1 MQKNIYNMDTD
12 SIERK
17 KVIVRTSIVGIA
29 VNVFLSVFKV
39 GVGIF
44 SNSIAVILDAVNNL
58 SDALSS
64 VITIIGTKLSSK
76 NPDKKHPFGYGRIEY
91 LSSMLVAGIIIYAGI
106 TALVESVKK
115 IINPVHSHYG
125 TVSLAIIFI
134 GIIVK
139 LVLGRY
145 VKSKGSEVNSG
156 ALVASG
162 ADALFDAILSIS
174 VFLSAIIYILFE
186 ISLEAYVGIA
196 IALFIIKAGIDMMI
210 DTLDDIIGRRVNNEI
225 SIEIK
230 NIIKEEPYI
239 KGVYDLALFNY
250 GPDKY
255 YGSVHIELPDT
266 MTVNDVDMITR
277 KIQYS
282 VYMKTGVIMTGIGVY
297 SYNTTDKEAVKI
309 REKIHSSVISHEWVI
324 QMHGFYIDRGK
335 KFISFDIVL
344 SFDIEQKEA
353 IEIIHSEI
361 KKLYP
366 DYTIQ
371 VVPDID
377 LAG

>member
-17 KVIVRTSIVGIA
+17 KVIVRTSIIGIA

-91 LSSMLVAGIIIYAGI
+91 LSSMLVAGIVIYAGI

-145 VKSKGSEVNSG
+145 VKIKGREVNSG
-156 ALVASG
+156 ALIASG
-162 ADALFDAILSIS
+162 ADALFDAILSTS
-174 VFLSAIIYILFE
+174 VFLSAIIFILFE
-186 ISLEAYVGIA
+186 ISLEAYVGMA

-297 SYNTTDKEAVKI
+297 SYNTTDKDAVKI
-309 REKIHSSVISHEWVI
+309 REKIYSSVISHEWVI

-371 VVPDID
+371 IVPDID

>member
-17 KVIVRTSIVGIA
+17 KVIVRTSIIGIA

-91 LSSMLVAGIIIYAGI
+91 LSSMLVAGIVVYAGI
-106 TALVESVKK
+106 T
-115 IINPVHSHYG
+115 
-125 TVSLAIIFI
+125 
-134 GIIVK
+134 
-139 LVLGRY
+139 
-145 VKSKGSEVNSG
+145 

-162 ADALFDAILSIS
+162 ADALFDAILSTS

-186 ISLEAYVGIA
+186 ISLEAYVGMA

-250 GPDKY
+250 GPNKY

-371 VVPDID
+371 IVPDID

>member
-17 KVIVRTSIVGIA
+17 KVIVRTSIIGIA

-91 LSSMLVAGIIIYAGI
+91 LSSMLVAGIVVYAGI

-125 TVSLAIIFI
+125 TVSLAILFI

-145 VKSKGSEVNSG
+145 VKSKGREVNSG

-162 ADALFDAILSIS
+162 ADALFDAILSTS

-186 ISLEAYVGIA
+186 ISLEAYVGMA

-250 GPDKY
+250 GPNKY

-371 VVPDID
+371 IVPDID

>member
-17 KVIVRTSIVGIA
+17 KVIVRTSIIGIA

-91 LSSMLVAGIIIYAGI
+91 LSSMLVAGIVVYAGI

-125 TVSLAIIFI
+125 TVSLAILFI

-145 VKSKGSEVNSG
+145 VKSKGREVNSG

-162 ADALFDAILSIS
+162 ADALFDAILSTS

-186 ISLEAYVGIA
+186 ISLEAYVGMA
-196 IALFIIKAGIDMMI
+196 IALFIIKAGIDIMI

-250 GPDKY
+250 GPNKY

-371 VVPDID
+371 IVPDID

>member
-1 MQKNIYNMDTD
+1 M
-12 SIERK
+12 
-17 KVIVRTSIVGIA
+17 
-29 VNVFLSVFKV
+29 
-39 GVGIF
+39 
-44 SNSIAVILDAVNNL
+44 
-58 SDALSS
+58 
-64 VITIIGTKLSSK
+64 
-76 NPDKKHPFGYGRIEY
+76 
-91 LSSMLVAGIIIYAGI
+91 
-106 TALVESVKK
+106 
-115 IINPVHSHYG
+115 
-125 TVSLAIIFI
+125 
-134 GIIVK
+134 
-139 LVLGRY
+139 GRY
-145 VKSKGSEVNSG
+145 VKSKGREVNSG

-162 ADALFDAILSIS
+162 ADALFDAILSTS

-186 ISLEAYVGIA
+186 ISLEAYVGMA

-250 GPDKY
+250 GPNKY

-371 VVPDID
+371 IVPDID

>member
-91 LSSMLVAGIIIYAGI
+91 LSSMLVAGIVIYAGI

-156 ALVASG
+156 ALIASG
-162 ADALFDAILSIS
+162 ADALFDAILSTS

-186 ISLEAYVGIA
+186 ISLEAYVGMA

-297 SYNTTDKEAVKI
+297 SYNTTDKDAVKI

-324 QMHGFYIDRGK
+324 QMH
-335 KFISFDIVL
+335 
-344 SFDIEQKEA
+344 
-353 IEIIHSEI
+353 
-361 KKLYP
+361 
-366 DYTIQ
+366 
-371 VVPDID
+371 
-377 LAG
+377 

>member
-91 LSSMLVAGIIIYAGI
+91 LSSMLVAGIVIYAGI

-162 ADALFDAILSIS
+162 ADALFDAILSTS

-186 ISLEAYVGIA
+186 ISLEAYVGMA

-230 NIIKEEPYI
+230 NIIKEEQYI

-297 SYNTTDKEAVKI
+297 SYNTTDKDAVKI

-371 VVPDID
+371 IVPDID

>member
-17 KVIVRTSIVGIA
+17 KVIVRTSIIGIA

-91 LSSMLVAGIIIYAGI
+91 LSSMLVAGIVIYAGI

-145 VKSKGSEVNSG
+145 VKIKGREVNSG
-156 ALVASG
+156 ALIASG
-162 ADALFDAILSIS
+162 ADALFDAILSTS
-174 VFLSAIIYILFE
+174 VFLSAIIFILFE
-186 ISLEAYVGIA
+186 ISLEAYVGMA

-225 SIEIK
+225 SVEIK

-266 MTVNDVDMITR
+266 MKVNDVDMITR

-297 SYNTTDKEAVKI
+297 SYNTTDKEAVNI

-324 QMHGFYIDRGK
+324 QMHGFYIDRDK

-371 VVPDID
+371 IVPDID

>member
-91 LSSMLVAGIIIYAGI
+91 LSSMLVAGIVIYAGI

-125 TVSLAIIFI
+125 SVSLAILFI

-145 VKSKGSEVNSG
+145 VKSKGREVNSG

-162 ADALFDAILSIS
+162 ADALFDAILSTS

-186 ISLEAYVGIA
+186 ISLEAYVGMA

-266 MTVNDVDMITR
+266 MTVNDVDMTTR

-371 VVPDID
+371 IVPDID

>member
-297 SYNTTDKEAVKI
+297 YYNTTDKEAVKI